1 MKFWLYCVVNSII
14 LSKLFKKEK
23 LNLVVLVA
31 PEFGCR
37 CEYVTCPLKYRSP
50 CPVAR
55 SHLLELSQWPLARN
69 GPVFPSLCCTDKC
82 SFLHITAH
90 KKKV

>member
-31 PEFGCR
+31 PEFGGR

-55 SHLLELSQWPLARN
+55 SHLLGL
-69 GPVFPSLCCTDKC
+69 
-82 SFLHITAH
+82 
-90 KKKV
+90 